1 VSVSRTMSSTTK
13 TNCSLCGYLCGLTAH
28 LADGGI
34 ARLEPD
40 PSRYPYDAAIV
51 KGCVRCGRNLE
62 LLDHPMRLNYP
73 MKRVGERGSGQWERI
88 SWDQALDEIAARLKA
103 LKEDHGAE
111 TLATAIGGP
120 HTVYWALHRFMNLF
134 GSPNNMGIGQICWNP
149 HVWADAVTF
158 GWPLDNELDLE
169 KTSCAILW
177 GVNPAES
184 DNSLFWRTIKEYSR
198 SEAPL
203 IVVDPRRTK
212 TAALTAHWLP
222 IRPGADCALALGLL
236 NVIVME
242 KLFNRQFVDT
252 WCHGFK
258 ALERHLAPY
267 IPAVVE
273 TLTGV
278 PAASIVETASHYAGS
293 KPATLITGRGIDQ
306 IGPNSFQTHR
316 ALAILRAITGNVDL
330 AGASHLGEMPDFTP
344 EVDLELSDRL
354 PETQREKQLGGGR
367 WLLQSYQGYDLVD
380 GYIQKHGKRLP
391 VRYLTSAHPNLV
403 WRAMLEGKPYP
414 VRAMIVLAS
423 NPLLSQADSR
433 LVYRALKSLD
443 LLVVIDLFRTPT
455 AMLADYVLP
464 AAGSLERAVVQTNA
478 GTANIAYGGDRA
490 VDLLYERRANF
501 DFWRGL
507 GVRMGQETDWSWKT
521 FQESLEDMLAP
532 ARISWRDFCE
542 TGLYCPP
549 RSYGKFETI
558 DERSGLPAGFATPS
572 DKIEL
577 YSAILN
583 SIHAQPLPV
592 HISRAGESKEYP
604 LTLITGA
611 RTQPYYASA
620 FRQMESLRRRHP
632 EPLAEM
638 SAECARR
645 NGLAEGQA
653 VWVESPYGR
662 ACFRLKIAVMGTD
675 VVSVEY
681 GWWRPELAS
690 AEPEL
695 GGVWRSNANL
705 LTNADAQKYD
715 NLMGQWAY
723 NDLPCR
729 VYPAE
734 ENDLGPSVEKEVVAP

>member
-1 VSVSRTMSSTTK
+1 VSASETKK
-13 TNCSLCGYLCGLTAH
+13 TNCSLCGYLCGLTARM
-28 LADGGI
+28 ADGTI

-40 PSRYPYDAAIV
+40 PSRYPYNTAIV
-51 KGCVRCGRNLE
+51 KGCARCRRNLE

-73 MKRVGERGSGQWERI
+73 MKRVGERGSGRWERI
-88 SWDQALDEIAARLKA
+88 SWDQALDEIAARLKR
-103 LKEDHGAE
+103 LKEEYGPE

-120 HTVYWALHRFMNLF
+120 HTVYWPLHRFMNLF

-149 HVWADAVTF
+149 HIWADAITF

-198 SEAPL
+198 SGAPL
-203 IVVDPRRTK
+203 IVVDPRRTR
-212 TAALTAHWLP
+212 TADLATRWLP

-236 NVIVME
+236 NVIVTE
-242 KLFNRQFVDT
+242 KLYDRPFVDT

-258 ALERHLAPY
+258 ALERHVAPY
-267 IPAVVE
+267 TPAKVE
-273 TLTGV
+273 ALTGLS
-278 PAASIVETASHYAGS
+278 AASIVETASLYAAH

-306 IGPNSFQTHR
+306 IGGNSFQAHR
-316 ALAILRAITGNVDL
+316 ALALLRAVTGNVDL
-330 AGASHLGEMPDFTP
+330 AGASHLAEMPDFTP

-354 PETQREKQLGGGR
+354 SEGQRERQLGSDR
-367 WLLQSYQGYDLVD
+367 WLLQSYRGYGLLD
-380 GYIQKHGKRLP
+380 GYIRKHGKRLP
-391 VRYLTSAHPNLV
+391 LRYLTSAHPNLV
-403 WRAMLEGKPYP
+403 WRAMLDGKPYP

-423 NPLLSQADSR
+423 NPMLSQADSR

-490 VDLLYERRANF
+490 VDPMYERRVNF

-507 GVRMGQETDWSWKT
+507 AVRMTQEGDWPWKT
-521 FQESLEDMLAP
+521 FQESLEDMLSRAG
-532 ARISWRDFCE
+532 ISWQDFCE

-549 RSYGKFETI
+549 RYYGKFENI
-558 DERSGLPAGFATPS
+558 DEGSGLPAGFATPS
-572 DKIEL
+572 SKIEL
-577 YSAILN
+577 YSDILGG
-583 SIHAQPLPV
+583 IGAEPLPV
-592 HISRAGESKEYP
+592 HVSPRGESKGYP
-604 LTLITGA
+604 LTLVTGA

-620 FRQMESLRRRHP
+620 FRQVESLRRLHP

-638 SAECARR
+638 SAMTAR
-645 NGLAEGQA
+645 NLGLTQGQA
-653 VWVESPYGR
+653 IWVESPHGR
-662 ACFRLKIAVMGTD
+662 ACFRLKLAVMRTD
-675 VVSVEY
+675 IVSVEY
-681 GWWRPELAS
+681 GWWRPELPS

-695 GGVWRSNANL
+695 GGVWRSNANM
-705 LTNADAQKYD
+705 LTNADAQEYD

-723 NDLPCR
+723 NGLPCR

-734 ENDLGPSVEKEVVAP
+734 DTDLGPGV

>member
-1 VSVSRTMSSTTK
+1 MSNSRTTK
-13 TNCSLCGYLCGLTAH
+13 TNCSFCGYLCGLTAH
-28 LADGGI
+28 MTDGRI

-40 PSRYPYDAAIV
+40 ASRYPYDVAIV
-51 KGCVRCGRNLE
+51 KGCARCRRNLE
-62 LLDHPMRLNYP
+62 FLDHPMRLNYP
-73 MKRVGERGSGQWERI
+73 MKRVGERGSGEWERI

-103 LKEDHGAE
+103 LKEEHGPQ

-120 HTVYWALHRFMNLF
+120 HTVYWPLHRFMNLF

-149 HVWADAVTF
+149 HIWADAITF

-212 TAALTAHWLP
+212 TAALTSRWLP
-222 IRPGADCALALGLL
+222 IRLGADCALALGLL
-236 NVIVME
+236 NVIVTE
-242 KLFNRQFVDT
+242 KLYDQQFVDQ
-252 WCHGFK
+252 WCHGFE
-258 ALERHLAPY
+258 ALERHVAPHT
-267 IPAVVE
+267 PAVVE
-273 TLTGV
+273 ALTGL
-278 PAASIVETASHYAGS
+278 PAASIVETALLYARRR
-293 KPATLITGRGIDQ
+293 PATLITGRGIDQ

-316 ALAILRAITGNVDL
+316 ALAILRAVTGNVDL
-330 AGASHLGEMPDFTP
+330 AGASHLAQMPDFTP

-354 PETQREKQLGGGR
+354 PEQMREKQLGGDR
-367 WLLQSYQGYDLVD
+367 WLLQSYRGYGLVQD
-380 GYIQKHGKRLP
+380 YVRKHGKRLP

-423 NPLLSQADSR
+423 NPILSQADSR

-443 LLVVIDLFRTPT
+443 LLVVIDLFHTPT
-455 AMLADYVLP
+455 AMLADYLLP

-490 VDLLYERRANF
+490 IDPLYERRVNF

-507 GVRMGQETDWSWKT
+507 ALRMGQEKDWPCKT
-521 FQESLEDMLAP
+521 YQESIQDMLAP
-532 ARISWRDFCE
+532 AGISWQDFCKA
-542 TGLYCPP
+542 GLYCPG
-549 RSYGKFETI
+549 RSYRKFEHV
-558 DERSGLPAGFATPS
+558 DEGSGFPAGFATPS
-572 DKIEL
+572 NKIEL
-577 YSAILN
+577 YSQLLDGM
-583 SIHAQPLPV
+583 HAQPLPMHLPV
-592 HISRAGESKEYP
+592 MDESKEYP
-604 LTLITGA
+604 LMLLTGA

-620 FRQMESLRRRHP
+620 FRQMESLRRLHP
-632 EPLAEM
+632 EPLAQI
-638 SAECARR
+638 SAGCARR
-645 NGLAEGQA
+645 LGLAEGQA

-662 ACFRLKIAVMGTD
+662 AYFRLKIAAMMTD
-675 VVSVEY
+675 VISVEY

-690 AEPEL
+690 SEPEL
-695 GGVWRSNANL
+695 GGVWLSNANL
-705 LTNADAQKYD
+705 LTSADAQEYD

-723 NDLPCR
+723 NGLPCR

-734 ENDLGPSVEKEVVAP
+734 DKDIGPSVQQEVVAP